1 MDLDNLKN
9 NPELIK
15 TLIETLSALLPQE
28 QDNSFEVK
36 PTNKPKTKSK
46 SLKKKSG
53 EENVNLFDKMPERK
67 LHKEDTAI
75 DKKLITQPP
84 TERAR
89 QFFTIDVVCR
99 VCGKKETVN
108 PSLVFDK
115 SRYKCNVC
123 SSSGG

>member
-28 QDNSFEVK
+28 EDSSFEVK
-36 PTNKPKTKSK
+36 QTNKRKTRSK
-46 SLKKKSG
+46 SLKKKTG
-53 EENVNLFDKMPERK
+53 EESVNLFDKMPERK

-89 QFFTIDVVCR
+89 QFFTVDVICR
-99 VCGKKETVN
+99 ICGKKETVN